1 MQQKHGSP
9 PSIAENR
16 KPYAFYSL
24 NMVYISLAEMH
35 KWHYKAMALT
45 LEVNVSKHG
54 GLMMMLSTKW
64 NVKIKNLELKRNLK
78 K

>member
-24 NMVYISLAEMH
+24 NMVYISSAEMH
-35 KWHYKAMALT
+35 KRHYKAMPLT

-54 GLMMMLSTKW
+54 GLMMLSIEW
-64 NVKIKNLELKRNLK
+64 NVKIKNLELKRKLK

>member
-1 MQQKHGSP
+1 MTVKWDMQQKHGSP

-35 KWHYKAMALT
+35 KGHYKAMPIA
-45 LEVNVSKHG
+45 LEVSVSKHG
-54 GLMMMLSTKW
+54 GSMMMLTLNGMSK
-64 NVKIKNLELKRNLK
+64 
-78 K
+78 

>member
-16 KPYAFYSL
+16 NPDAFYSL

-35 KWHYKAMALT
+35 KRYQRGNAAP
-45 LEVNVSKHG
+45 EVNASKHG
-54 GLMMMLSTKW
+54 GLMTMVTTEW
-64 NVKIKNLELKRNLK
+64 NVKTKNLELKRN
-78 K
+78 